1 MRRLKKALSLTLALA
16 LTLVMAVPAFAA
28 PVDLN
33 YFGLTI
39 TLSEVIEEDTAII
52 HHRLGDLTV
61 PIFTVPVGSS
71 LRIGDNC
78 GKSISKAVLAEDGNY
93 TNKSEYTVYT
103 GDSSDDVTFVWDET
117 YAGAVWR
124 VNVHQVD
131 GKNFLVKVEGSST
144 ATEPEQPENPQP
156 AQPVTAAPTNDALT
170 LDGVK
175 QSPTVFKLDG
185 GDNYFKIR
193 DLAAML
199 NGTEKQFAVGYDG
212 SVQVTTG
219 QPYEAVGGE
228 LAGAAEGS
236 FAAEPTNDAIYIDG
250 VKADLTAYK
259 IEGNNFFRLRDLG
272 RALDFYVG
280 WTAERGVFIETDR
293 PYSD

>member
-1 MRRLKKALSLTLALA
+1 MVDEQDFGEIDAPKHGNTL
-16 LTLVMAVPAFAA
+16 
-28 PVDLN
+28 
-33 YFGLTI
+33 
-39 TLSEVIEEDTAII
+39 TLSEPGDYFITIFWGGSRWGGGTYSFIAVTLYDSIE
-52 HHRLGDLTV
+52 
-61 PIFTVPVGSS
+61 S
-71 LRIGDNC
+71 LQG
-78 GKSISKAVLAEDGNY
+78 V
-93 TNKSEYTVYT
+93 
-103 GDSSDDVTFVWDET
+103 
-117 YAGAVWR
+117 AGGGT
-124 VNVHQVD
+124 Q
-131 GKNFLVKVEGSST
+131 
-144 ATEPEQPENPQP
+144 PQP
-156 AQPVTAAPTNDALT
+156 PVSVTALPTNDTLT
-170 LDGVK
+170 LNGVA
-175 QSPTVFKLDG
+175 QNPTVFKLDG

-236 FAAEPTNDAIYIDG
+236 FTAEPTNDVIYIDG

-293 PYSD
+293 PYAD